1 MIKNILMIVY
11 LNIIYLKNMK
21 NVQSARKKLKIL
33 IHSLNAKKQIAKIS
47 ISVINVHCSVIY
59 VKKSFVSN
67 AVYTVVNA
75 SQNYL

>member
-21 NVQSARKKLKIL
+21 NVQSAKKKLEIL

-47 ISVINVHCSVIY
+47 ISVINAHCSAIY
-59 VKKSFVSN
+59 AKK
-67 AVYTVVNA
+67 
-75 SQNYL
+75 